1 MGKAQLIIQNGAKIM
16 EVAAEEGI
24 VWETTRKG
32 VPGKLTFTVIKDEA
46 LGFYEGNAVRFIYDG
61 AKIFYGFVF
70 TKKRSSNDMIAVTC
84 YDQLRYFKNKDT
96 KTFKN
101 KTASEF
107 LQMLIAADTRM
118 KVGKIENTGMKI
130 PSRIEDNKTFFD
142 MVQIAL
148 DLTLQSTRKMYVLY
162 DNFGA
167 VTLQNIESMKL
178 DLLID
183 SESGESFDY
192 TSSIDSNTY
201 NKIKLSYEN
210 KKSGKREIYIA
221 QDSKKMNEWGTLQ
234 FFETIQEG
242 VNGKAKA
249 DALLSL
255 YNQKSR
261 ELSVKR
267 AFGDPRVRAGS
278 SLGVGLYL
286 GDITVANYMVVETAK
301 HTFNES
307 DHYMDLR
314 FIGGGFV
321 A

>member
-1 MGKAQLIIQNGAKIM
+1 MGRAQLIIQNGSKIM
-16 EVAAEEGI
+16 EPAVEEGI

-32 VPGKLTFTVIKDEA
+32 VPGKLTFTTLKDEA
-46 LGFYEGNAVRFIYDG
+46 LGFEEGNPVRFIYDG
-61 AKIFYGFVF
+61 FKIFFGFVF
-70 TKKRSSNDMIAVTC
+70 TKKRSSNEKIAVTC

-96 KTFKN
+96 YVYKN

-107 LQMLIAADTRM
+107 LQMLIADFNLKA
-118 KVGKIENTGMKI
+118 GKIENTGFKI
-130 PSRIEDNKTFFD
+130 PSRVEDNKTLFD
-142 MVQIAL
+142 MTQNAL
-148 DLTLQSTRKMYVLY
+148 DITLQNTRKMFVLY
-162 DNFGA
+162 DDFGA
-167 VTLQNIESMKL
+167 VALRNIESMKL

-183 SESGESFDY
+183 EETGEGYDY

-210 KKSGKREIYIA
+210 KKKGKREIYIA
-221 QDSKKMNEWGTLQ
+221 QDSKNMNDWGTLQ
-234 FFETIQEG
+234 FFETIQEN

-249 DALLSL
+249 DALLAL

-261 ELSVKR
+261 NLSVKR

-286 GDITVANYMVVETAK
+286 GDITVANYMVVENAK

-307 DHYMDLR
+307 DHYMNLQL
-314 FIGGGFV
+314 IGGEFV

>member
-1 MGKAQLIIQNGAKIM
+1 MAKAEIIIQNGVEIM
-16 EVAAEEGI
+16 ECAVEEGI

-32 VPGKLTFTVIKDEA
+32 APGKLTFTVVKDKA
-46 LGFYEGNAVRFIYDG
+46 LNFQEGNAVKFIYGG
-61 AKIFYGFVF
+61 AKIFFGFVF
-70 TKKRSSNDMIAVTC
+70 TKKRAGNDLIAVTC
-84 YDQLRYFKNKDT
+84 YDQLRYFKGKDT
-96 KTFKN
+96 YVYKN

-107 LQMLIAADTRM
+107 LKMLIADLKTVRA
-118 KVGKIENTGMKI
+118 GNIENTGMKI
-130 PSRIEDNKTFFD
+130 PSRVQDNKTLMD
-142 MVQIAL
+142 MMQDAL
-148 DLTLQSTRKMYVLY
+148 DITLRNTGKLFEIY
-162 DNFGA
+162 DDFGA
-167 VTLQNIESMKL
+167 IALQNIESMKL

-183 SESGESFDY
+183 EETGEAFEY

-210 KKSGKREIYIA
+210 KKKGKREIYIA
-221 QDSKKMNEWGTLQ
+221 QDSDNINRWGVLQ
-234 FFETIQEG
+234 YFETIDEK

-255 YNQKSR
+255 YNQKTR
-261 ELSVKR
+261 NLSVKR

-278 SLGVGLYL
+278 SVGVGLNL
-286 GDITVANYMVVETAK
+286 GDITVAKYMVVENVK

-314 FIGGGFV
+314 LIGGGFV

>member
-16 EVAAEEGI
+16 EVAAEESI

-32 VPGKLTFTVIKDEA
+32 VPGKLTFKVVKDEA

-61 AKIFYGFVF
+61 AKIFFGFVF
-70 TKKRSSNDMIAVTC
+70 TKKRSSNDLIFVTC

-96 KTFKN
+96 YVYKN

-107 LQMLIAADTRM
+107 LQMLIGDFNLKA
-118 KVGKIENTGMKI
+118 GKIENTGMKI
-130 PSRIEDNKTFFD
+130 PSRIEDNKTLFD
-142 MVQIAL
+142 MVQTAL

-162 DNFGA
+162 DDFGA
-167 VTLQNIESMKL
+167 IALKNIESMKL

-183 SESGESFDY
+183 EESGESFDY

-201 NKIKLSYEN
+201 NKIKLSHEN
-210 KKSGKREIYIA
+210 KEKGKREIYIA
-221 QDSKKMNEWGTLQ
+221 QDGKNMNEWGTLQ
-234 FFETIQEG
+234 FFETIQEN

-249 DALLSL
+249 DALLAL

-261 ELSVKR
+261 NLSVKR
-267 AFGDPRVRAGS
+267 AFGDPRVRGGS

-286 GDITVANYMVVETAK
+286 GDITVANYMVVENVK

-307 DHYMDLR
+307 DHYMDLKL
-314 FIGGGFV
+314 IGGEFV

>member
-1 MGKAQLIIQNGAKIM
+1 MSKAQLIIQNGAKIM
-16 EVAAEEGI
+16 EPAVEEGI

-32 VPGKLTFTVIKDEA
+32 VPGKLTFKVVKDEA
-46 LGFYEGNAVRFIYDG
+46 LGFHEGNAVRFIYDG
-61 AKIFYGFVF
+61 VKIFYGFVF
-70 TKKRSSNDMIAVTC
+70 TKKRSSNDLFAVTC

-96 KTFKN
+96 YVYKN

-107 LQMLIAADTRM
+107 LHMLIADFNM
-118 KVGKIENTGMKI
+118 KAGKIENTGFKI
-130 PSRIEDNKTFFD
+130 PSRVEDNKTLFD
-142 MVQIAL
+142 MNQNASDI
-148 DLTLQSTRKMYVLY
+148 TLQNTRKMFVLY
-162 DNFGA
+162 DDFGA
-167 VTLQNIESMKL
+167 VALQNIESMKL

-183 SESGESFDY
+183 EESGESFDY
-192 TSSIDSNTY
+192 TSSIDSTTY

-210 KKSGKREIYIA
+210 KEKGKREIYIA
-221 QDSKKMNEWGTLQ
+221 QDSKNMNDWGTLQ
-234 FFETIQEG
+234 FFETIQEN

-261 ELSVKR
+261 NLSVRR
-267 AFGDPRVRAGS
+267 AFGDSRVRAGS
-278 SLGVGLYL
+278 GVGVGLYL
-286 GDITVANYMVVETAK
+286 GDITVANYMVVENAK

-314 FIGGGFV
+314 LIGGEFV